1 MLKSVMF
8 DPYILFVNFHV
19 SCLNFHMHFAHIP
32 NLNELKAKF
41 TGNLGVLSP
50 FAGLSR
56 HICESLY
63 IILFLC
69 YTIGLST
76 YIYIYIFLSH
86 LMLFLILYHVI
97 SLFYYVSPKNCP
109 FITISIYVYILWC
122 YLHFPVTCPL
132 NSGHLWIGFTW
143 RPCVLGMAG
152 DLPLRRSGLLTV
164 QKNGFDH
171 ETCGFHLIEIHIH
184 IYIYIYVYIYI
195 YTYIYLYTYIYI
207 YIYLYQNF
215 TIHFGFDNETCGFHN
230 DFILSNLW

>member
-1 MLKSVMF
+1 MKLVQPTKNYLMLSNICQSQKRKTRAFETHVHVIFELTPFDGDAFVPLLVHTAMF

-76 YIYIYIFLSH
+76 YIYIFLSH

-109 FITISIYVYILWC
+109 FITISIYVYIL
-122 YLHFPVTCPL
+122 
-132 NSGHLWIGFTW
+132 
-143 RPCVLGMAG
+143 
-152 DLPLRRSGLLTV
+152 
-164 QKNGFDH
+164 
-171 ETCGFHLIEIHIH
+171 
-184 IYIYIYVYIYI
+184 
-195 YTYIYLYTYIYI
+195 
-207 YIYLYQNF
+207 
-215 TIHFGFDNETCGFHN
+215 
-230 DFILSNLW
+230 

>member
-63 IILFLC
+63 IILLLC

-76 YIYIYIFLSH
+76 YIYILIASHVIFD
-86 LMLFLILYHVI
+86 II
-97 SLFYYVSPKNCP
+97 SLFYFVSPKNCP
-109 FITISIYVYILWC
+109 FITISICVY
-122 YLHFPVTCPL
+122 YDVT
-132 NSGHLWIGFTW
+132 SIF
-143 RPCVLGMAG
+143 
-152 DLPLRRSGLLTV
+152 
-164 QKNGFDH
+164 Q
-171 ETCGFHLIEIHIH
+171 
-184 IYIYIYVYIYI
+184 
-195 YTYIYLYTYIYI
+195 
-207 YIYLYQNF
+207 
-215 TIHFGFDNETCGFHN
+215 
-230 DFILSNLW
+230 